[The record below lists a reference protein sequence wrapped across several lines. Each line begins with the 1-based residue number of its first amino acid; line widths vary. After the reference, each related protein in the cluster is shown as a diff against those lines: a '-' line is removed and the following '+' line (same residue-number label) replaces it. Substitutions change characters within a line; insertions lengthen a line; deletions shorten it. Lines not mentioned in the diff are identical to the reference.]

1 MMLTKFRYY
10 FRLFQAFWLK
20 HQRIILL
27 SFAITL
33 VSVYFLPKLIS
44 IGLLGR
50 QQKIGMVGRY
60 NLSNLPYEIT
70 SLISYGLTIPL
81 PDGSVEPGLA
91 QSWEVRENG
100 KIYIFTLKDNVFWHD
115 GSKVVAKD
123 IDYNFSDV
131 SATVLDDK
139 HIKFELKEPFS
150 PFPVVVS
157 RPIFKKNLVG
167 LGDYKVKSIE
177 RSGQFIRKL
186 VLVQKEKQNKPN
198 LLFHF
203 YPNEDSAKI
212 GYKLGEVDFLEDIF
226 SPGELEDWT
235 NTKIEKKV
243 KYDRYTAIFFNT
255 QSEKLADKPLRQA
268 LAYAIEKRW
277 EPRAISSYNPDSWA
291 FNRTVKPYD
300 LDLENAK
307 SLLGQNEITEVIDK
321 ISLSTIPSMLSIA
334 EQIKSD
340 WEELGIETEI
350 QLIHSPEEEF
360 EALLVNQ
367 QIPRDPDQYVIW
379 HSTQATNLSQYKSP
393 KLDMLLEDGRKTLNQ
408 DERKE
413 IYQDFQRFLVEDSPA
428 VFLFYPTVYS
438 ISRK

>member
-1 MMLTKFRYY
+1 MMLTKPRYY
-10 FRLFQAFWLK
+10 LHLVQAFWLK
-20 HQRIILL
+20 RQRIILL

-33 VSVYFLPKLIS
+33 ISIYFFPKLIS
-44 IGLLGR
+44 VSLLR
-50 QQKIGMVGRY
+50 KQQKIGMVGRY
-60 NLSNLPYEIT
+60 NLSNLPYEVT

-91 QSWEVRENG
+91 QSWEIREDG
-100 KIYIFTLKDNVFWHD
+100 KIYIFTIKDDVFWHD
-115 GSKVVAKD
+115 GSKVAAED
-123 IDYNFSDV
+123 INYNFSDV
-131 SATVLDDK
+131 NVTVLDDQ
-139 HIKFELKEPFS
+139 HIRFELKEPFS

-167 LGDYKVKSIE
+167 LGDYQTKSIE
-177 RSGQFIRKL
+177 RSGQFIRGL
-186 VLVQKEKQNKPN
+186 ILTPKEKQNKTN

-203 YPNEDSAKI
+203 YPNEESAKI

-226 SPGELEDWT
+226 SPDELENWS
-235 NTKIEKKV
+235 NTKIEKTT

-277 EPRAISSYNPDSWA
+277 QPRAFSSYNSNSWA
-291 FNRTVKPYD
+291 FNKTVKPYD

-307 SLLGQNEITEVIDK
+307 NLLGQNGAEETIEK
-321 ISLSTIPSMLSIA
+321 ISLSTVPSMLSIA

-340 WEELGIETEI
+340 WQEIGIETEI
-350 QLIHSPEEEF
+350 KLINSPTEEF
-360 EALLVNQ
+360 EALLVSQ

-379 HSTQATNLSQYKSP
+379 HSTQATNLSKYKSP

-413 IYQDFQRFLVEDSPA
+413 IYQGFQRFLVEDSPA
-428 VFLFYPTVYS
+428 VFLFHPTVYS